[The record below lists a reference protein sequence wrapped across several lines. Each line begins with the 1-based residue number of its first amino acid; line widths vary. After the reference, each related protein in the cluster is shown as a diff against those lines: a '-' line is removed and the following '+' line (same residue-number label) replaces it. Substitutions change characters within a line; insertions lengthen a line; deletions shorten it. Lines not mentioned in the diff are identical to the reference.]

1 MNRSTRTALRLL
13 AAAAFLLTVA
23 TGPRPSTATAGPA
36 AAAWLTLRPYPSRPT
51 AVRPFVQPFARN
63 PQARPQ
69 RALPRPKRPPELPAG
84 IDGCDHG
91 YRMPDRP
98 GLCVP
103 WRFPPGVRARCD
115 WLRGHGYFD
124 PAPDGTVPRL
134 LAHGKDRHHLDL
146 DHDGEACEKADRP
159 AR

>member
-1 MNRSTRTALRLL
+1 MNTSTRTALRLL
-13 AAAAFLLTVA
+13 AAAAVLLTVA
-23 TGPRPSTATAGPA
+23 TGLGPSTATAGPA
-36 AAAWLTLRPYPSRPT
+36 TWVTLGPHPARPGT
-51 AVRPFVQPFARN
+51 VRPFVQSFARK

-69 RALPRPKRPPELPAG
+69 RPLPKPKKPPELPAS

-91 YRMPDRP
+91 YRMPQQP

-124 PAPDGTVPRL
+124 PAPDGTVARL
-134 LAHGKDRHHLDL
+134 LVRGRDRHRLDP
-146 DHDGEACEKADRP
+146 DRDGEACEKTERP